1 MLFLFSLKTIP
12 KMPLPDSQ
20 RILSDPRLKDLK
32 QAYESYTSEDA
43 EVWRIL
49 FERQYKN
56 LPNAASIAYLKGLD
70 QIGFSA
76 KEIANFDKVN
86 EILSNSTQWSV
97 QVVPG
102 LIDDDLF
109 FGLLY
114 HKRFPSSTWLRSKE
128 QLDYLQEPDMF
139 HDAFAHLPLLTNQPY
154 VDFLSNLARI
164 ALDNLNNP
172 LAIELLSRMYWFT
185 IEFGLIRENGRL
197 RVYGAGILSSA
208 GETKYCLSEEPRHLD
223 FDVETILNNPYWK
236 NRFQERYYVIDSYEQ
251 LYASIPEIEECLE
264 RMLQK
269 PADT

>member
-1 MLFLFSLKTIP
+1 
-12 KMPLPDSQ
+12 MPLPDANH
-20 RILSDPRLKDLK
+20 ILRDPRLKDLK
-32 QAYESYTSEDA
+32 QDYHAYTNEDF
-43 EVWRIL
+43 EVWKIL
-49 FERQYKN
+49 FDRQYVN
-56 LPNAASIAYLKGLD
+56 LPNTASKAYLDGLT

-76 KEIANFDKVN
+76 EEIADFDNANRVLK
-86 EILSNSTQWSV
+86 ESTKWSV

-114 HKRFPSSTWLRSKE
+114 HKRFPSSTWLRKKE

-164 ALDNLNNP
+164 ALNHLDNP

-185 IEFGLIRENGRL
+185 IEFGLIRENGML
-197 RVYGAGILSSA
+197 KVYGAGILSSA

-223 FDVETILNNPYWK
+223 FDVKTILNNPYWK
-236 NRFQERYYVIDSYEQ
+236 NRFQDRYYVIESYEQ
-251 LYASIPEIEECLE
+251 LYNSIPEIEECLE
-264 RMLQK
+264 QMIIK
-269 PADT
+269 PTDS